1 MKSRHVLTAA
11 FATAVAVLGQ
21 VAFSEDVTAINSQY
35 IETTFYSNTDL
46 GTEAKSKFAS
56 IAYGSNI
63 SFAGE
68 WNLYSGLRLGDE
80 CREFTT
86 TADFWPEILDLE
98 NSRFSFGGKFTYHF
112 FDYGK
117 WCYENDLLLEPF
129 LRYTGEHD
137 WHLDLSAGF
146 TFKAQEVKILNM
158 WTFDQ
163 NFSFHVEFVKKITE
177 NSEAHVILSTHDVF
191 RYYKFPSPLY
201 TFGGSYAF
209 SSGIQLHAD
218 LQFHCCDMFTTKFFL
233 NGQQFSGGFR
243 FYL

>member
-1 MKSRHVLTAA
+1 MKTRCVLAAA

-112 FDYGK
+112 
-117 WCYENDLLLEPF
+117 LT
-129 LRYTGEHD
+129 TGNG
-137 WHLDLSAGF
+137 AMKT
-146 TFKAQEVKILNM
+146 TFSLNL
-158 WTFDQ
+158 F
-163 NFSFHVEFVKKITE
+163 
-177 NSEAHVILSTHDVF
+177 
-191 RYYKFPSPLY
+191 
-201 TFGGSYAF
+201 
-209 SSGIQLHAD
+209 
-218 LQFHCCDMFTTKFFL
+218 
-233 NGQQFSGGFR
+233 
-243 FYL
+243 